1 MFTRNDCEYTSRGR
15 NRWMNTKA
23 MVTEVSIDFFADI
36 YVNRKRL
43 LFFLIVFFRVFR
55 VYTLLGVKSSVLK
68 NIILSLICLFNIS
81 RAEKEW
87 MKFFFIISIS
97 NFLEPVGLWN
107 IINTLET
114 TEWNHHW
121 CFRCVCSL
129 AYVAHW

>member
-1 MFTRNDCEYTSRGR
+1 
-15 NRWMNTKA
+15 MNTKA

-81 RAEKEW
+81 RAEKE
-87 MKFFFIISIS
+87 
-97 NFLEPVGLWN
+97 
-107 IINTLET
+107 
-114 TEWNHHW
+114 
-121 CFRCVCSL
+121 
-129 AYVAHW
+129 